1 MEIPIYRLD
10 LTQGFDAPE
19 VALVEA
25 PAIQEDFFAFSED
38 ISFNFAVKKDQ
49 MELVG
54 PVMIPY
60 KKIDRTFGQV
70 YFTEEDINAYLDSYM
85 KSGSKLNLFHTKE
98 TIDQYVKEIWQVE
111 DPKTDKTVALGMG
124 QYPKGTIIQRVKIND
139 EKFWNEQIKTGIV
152 KGFSIQFKNPKITMA
167 TEEDKS
173 LMFSDEEIELRRLE
187 ETVKEYLDRTHNFA
201 VDANKV
207 RAAMSTKRVVSIYYT
222 GDEDVKPGWRDIEI
236 FCYGQS
242 LAGNPAIRAWI
253 RTGSTSLSGGTKKS
267 ENQGWRMFLL
277 RKITSWVEAKT
288 RYTGLR
294 PGYNKNDLGMS
305 VIYNAL

>member
-1 MEIPIYRLD
+1 
-10 LTQGFDAPE
+10 
-19 VALVEA
+19 
-25 PAIQEDFFAFSED
+25 
-38 ISFNFAVKKDQ
+38 
-49 MELVG
+49 
-54 PVMIPY
+54 
-60 KKIDRTFGQV
+60 
-70 YFTEEDINAYLDSYM
+70 
-85 KSGSKLNLFHTKE
+85 
-98 TIDQYVKEIWQVE
+98 
-111 DPKTDKTVALGMG
+111 
-124 QYPKGTIIQRVKIND
+124 
-139 EKFWNEQIKTGIV
+139 
-152 KGFSIQFKNPKITMA
+152 MA

-173 LMFSDEEIELRRLE
+173 LMFSDEEYQLAILE
-187 ETVKEYLDRTHNFA
+187 GTVKAYLNNNYNFN